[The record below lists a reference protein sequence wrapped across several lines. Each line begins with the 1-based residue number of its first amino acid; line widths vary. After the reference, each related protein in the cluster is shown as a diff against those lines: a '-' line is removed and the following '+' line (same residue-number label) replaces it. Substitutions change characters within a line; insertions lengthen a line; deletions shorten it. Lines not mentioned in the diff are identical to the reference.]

1 MPRRLFEFKCEKNH
15 VTESFVDVDTKEVQ
29 CSECGEKATRIISPT
44 GIYLE
49 PFSGL
54 HPTSY
59 DRWNRVRAEK
69 LAQERKRNADS
80 SS

>member
-1 MPRRLFEFKCEKNH
+1 MSRRLFEFKCEDSH
-15 VTESFVDVDTKEVQ
+15 VTERFVDETVKTVQ
-29 CSECGEKATRIISPT
+29 CSECGADAQKILSAC

-54 HPTSY
+54 HPSSY

-69 LAQERKRNADS
+69 LAQERKQNG
-80 SS
+80 